1 MKKIRENFR
10 MSCCTWKFDV
20 QGKPKKKS
28 HDVLLHLER
37 VIFLIFSMAT
47 NWILN
52 IGAFLHGAPPFF
64 CIYNIICTT
73 DVTSKFDMS
82 NRVIHCH
89 FDVLTINVI
98 GNQQSIYSSCK
109 SPYIQIILRLQQK
122 TEMRGRR
129 KTTCQGIIVTYT
141 ERQIQHMSVPEGTLH
156 SSTGLAM
163 GGGITSRW
171 GARCW
176 LRWPDPHLSSRPQH
190 LQVDCCLARRSSSL
204 KILAATIT
212 IENPSNGRSHTI
224 R

>member
-1 MKKIRENFR
+1 
-10 MSCCTWKFDV
+10 
-20 QGKPKKKS
+20 
-28 HDVLLHLER
+28 
-37 VIFLIFSMAT
+37 
-47 NWILN
+47 
-52 IGAFLHGAPPFF
+52 
-64 CIYNIICTT
+64 
-73 DVTSKFDMS
+73 MS

-163 GGGITSRW
+163 GGGITSR
-171 GARCW
+171 
-176 LRWPDPHLSSRPQH
+176 
-190 LQVDCCLARRSSSL
+190 
-204 KILAATIT
+204 
-212 IENPSNGRSHTI
+212 
-224 R
+224 

>member
-1 MKKIRENFR
+1 
-10 MSCCTWKFDV
+10 
-20 QGKPKKKS
+20 
-28 HDVLLHLER
+28 
-37 VIFLIFSMAT
+37 MAT